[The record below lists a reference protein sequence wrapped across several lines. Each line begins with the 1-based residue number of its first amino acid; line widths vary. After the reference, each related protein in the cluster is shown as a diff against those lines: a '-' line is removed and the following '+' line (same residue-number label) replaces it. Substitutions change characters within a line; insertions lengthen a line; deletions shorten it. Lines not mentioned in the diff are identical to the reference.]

1 VRWQRTSSI
10 SAWKLLV
17 SRILAVLVAL
27 CVGGAALAAVGH
39 NVRQLL
45 WQVLDSSFGTEF
57 GLQDLGLLVSPLILT
72 GLAAAIPLRMGLW
85 NIGAEGQF
93 YAGAICATA
102 IGLFLHGPSMLMLF
116 IMAISGIVGGA
127 AWIAIPALSRA
138 FLQVNEIITT
148 LLMNFVAILLVNAL
162 CTGPWRDKAQAI
174 TSATAAIPYEVPE
187 LAGDLHWGL
196 GIAVIVAVIAALIL
210 TFTKWGFEVRLA
222 GANQEAAFYA
232 GVPVKLRLLQVLLIS
247 GGIAGLAG
255 MLEVAGTVHHLQ
267 GGISNNFGYLGVG
280 VAVIAGAAPLAV
292 VAAGAFMALMLNAG
306 IVLQSH
312 GVSTYEVLS
321 LTGLVLALVAAGEQ
335 LAHYQL
341 TTLVMRKPRV

>member
-1 VRWQRTSSI
+1 VRFQRTSSI
-10 SAWKLLV
+10 SGWKLLL
-17 SRILAVLVAL
+17 SRILAVVVAL
-27 CVGGAALAAVGH
+27 GVGGAALTAAGH
-39 NVRQLL
+39 NVPQLV
-45 WQVLDSSFGTEF
+45 WEVADSSFGTEF

-93 YAGAICATA
+93 YAGAVCATA
-102 IGLFLHGPSMLMLF
+102 TGLFLHGPTTLMLV
-116 IMAISGIVGGA
+116 IMAISGVLGGA
-127 AWIAIPALSRA
+127 AWISIPAVARA

-174 TSATAAIPYEVPE
+174 TSATAAIPYEVPA
-187 LAGDLHWGL
+187 LSGDLHWGL
-196 GIAVIVAVIAALIL
+196 GLAVILAVIMALIL

-222 GANQEAAFYA
+222 GANPEAAFYA
-232 GVPVKLRLLQVLLIS
+232 GVPVRLRLLQVMLVS

-280 VAVIAGAAPLAV
+280 VAVIAVAAPLAV
-292 VAAGAFMALMLNAG
+292 IATGAFMALILNAG

-321 LTGLVLALVAAGEQ
+321 LTGLVLVLVAAGEQ

-341 TTLVMRKPRV
+341 TAAVQRKPRA